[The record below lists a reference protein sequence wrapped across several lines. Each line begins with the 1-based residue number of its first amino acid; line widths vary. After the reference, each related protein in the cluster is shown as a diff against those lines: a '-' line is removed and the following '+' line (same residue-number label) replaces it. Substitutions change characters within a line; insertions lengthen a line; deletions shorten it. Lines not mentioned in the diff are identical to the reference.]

1 MGTLDFAL
9 RLLAA
14 IGAGFIIGF
23 EREWRSKSA
32 GLRTISLVTIGA
44 ALYVLLS
51 IMITDAKGGDVS
63 RIIGQVVTGIGFL
76 GGGIIFKEGVSVRGL
91 TTAATVWCSSA
102 IGALAAGGF
111 FYETLLGTLAILA
124 VNIILIPMN
133 DFIHTLR
140 NKQAEKHHSDAENEW
155 YMPKRSIQTLSDYA
169 PRPQSHRWIKIGKKF
184 PDVYNYWYLC
194 LRNRLSEGLAKSASA
209 LRVFNYIY

>member
-1 MGTLDFAL
+1 MSTLDFAL

-14 IGAGFIIGF
+14 IGAGFIIGL

-32 GLRTISLVTIGA
+32 GLRTITLVTIGA
-44 ALYVLLS
+44 SLYVLLS

-124 VNIILIPMN
+124 VNIILVPMN
-133 DFIHTLR
+133 DFIHSLSR
-140 NKQAEKHHSDAENEW
+140 KYESKSHSSYED
-155 YMPKRSIQTLSDYA
+155 D
-169 PRPQSHRWIKIGKKF
+169 
-184 PDVYNYWYLC
+184 
-194 LRNRLSEGLAKSASA
+194 
-209 LRVFNYIY
+209 